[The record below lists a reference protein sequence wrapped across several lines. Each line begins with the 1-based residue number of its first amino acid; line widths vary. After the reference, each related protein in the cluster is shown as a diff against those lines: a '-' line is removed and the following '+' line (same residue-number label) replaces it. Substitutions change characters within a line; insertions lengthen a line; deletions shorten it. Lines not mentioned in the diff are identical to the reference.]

1 MWYWWHFIDGEVRSY
16 LDPTCLKEPAVKEV
30 GRGSFHPNDCGSRIS
45 PDHFIILTTLCEK
58 VFDSLLSWLN
68 QFLSESRVRLT
79 SLEDD
84 LKVLK
89 YSPFF
94 VPTLQIQ
101 GPHLLSLI
109 YNIFIISKD
118 GMVMKLVLEKLTGQ
132 EVVTPQPDSVWQY
145 RYRQSSSGLCT
156 WRSSFKP
163 AR

>member
-1 MWYWWHFIDGEVRSY
+1 M
-16 LDPTCLKEPAVKEV
+16 
-30 GRGSFHPNDCGSRIS
+30 
-45 PDHFIILTTLCEK
+45 
-58 VFDSLLSWLN
+58 FDSLLSWLN

-132 EVVTPQPDSVWQY
+132 EVVTPQPDS
-145 RYRQSSSGLCT
+145 
-156 WRSSFKP
+156 K
-163 AR
+163 